1 MGQAQENRRRNV
13 PHGKAEIMIFCGTMT
28 AAVRSALNI
37 MWNMKTHG
45 NDCFAMSQNIK
56 KKYEKIFR
64 RRLYASY
71 QTVKKS
77 QQKLAFFDTI
87 KTEVRIC

>member
-1 MGQAQENRRRNV
+1 MREIQKRGRKLGQAQENRRRNV

-45 NDCFAMSQNIK
+45 NGCFAMFQNIK
-56 KKYEKIFR
+56 IKYEKYLGGVCMPPIVLR
-64 RRLYASY
+64 
-71 QTVKKS
+71 
-77 QQKLAFFDTI
+77 
-87 KTEVRIC
+87 